1 MLRRSAAWLLAGG
14 VLLFAFLVGRHGA
27 GSLDSLLSALRSGL
41 LPLLV
46 LFHLL
51 PLVLDAAA
59 MQVLLP
65 GGATHR
71 HWRACV
77 LARWV
82 GESASSLLPFGQ
94 LAGPVV
100 VARYLAG
107 RALPEDEAMAAVT
120 VSTTLQALAQILFA
134 LAGLAVLGTHA
145 ISPQLNALRPAIYA
159 SSILLA
165 CLAAAFYVVQRR
177 GLFAAAVRGI
187 ARLTGRQYGAG
198 LLRRAAAIDAA
209 IERTYG
215 QGRRAPACL
224 LLNFLGW
231 LAGTGETWL
240 ALRLMHAPVD
250 WPTALLLESIGQAI
264 RGAAFAIPGAL
275 GVQEGGYLLLAPV
288 AGLAPGIAIAL
299 SLAKRAR
306 ELVMAAPGLVHLY
319 LSDRR
324 FVARR
329 DRAGTLDRN
338 GTGKP

>member
-1 MLRRSAAWLLAGG
+1 MLRRSAAWLLAAG
-14 VLLFAFLVGRHGA
+14 VLLFVFLVGTRGA
-27 GSLDSLLSALRSGL
+27 GSLDSLRDAIRSGL

-46 LFHLL
+46 LFHLV
-51 PLVLDAAA
+51 PLILDAAA

-65 GGATHR
+65 GGRTHR
-71 HWRACV
+71 HWKACV
-77 LARWV
+77 LGRWV

-100 VARYLAG
+100 IARYLAG
-107 RALPEDEAMAAVT
+107 RALAEDEAMAAVT

-134 LAGLAVLGTHA
+134 LIGFALLGAHAASRQLA
-145 ISPQLNALRPAIYA
+145 ALRPAIYA

-165 CLAAAFYVVQRR
+165 GVAGAFYFVQRR
-177 GLFAAAVRGI
+177 GLFAASVRGFSRFTGREPLAGLI
-187 ARLTGRQYGAG
+187 ARAG
-198 LLRRAAAIDAA
+198 AIDAA

-215 QGRRAPACL
+215 HGRRAPACL

-231 LAGTGETWL
+231 LAGTGEVWL

-288 AGLAPGIAIAL
+288 AAIAPGTAIAL
-299 SLAKRAR
+299 SLAKRSR
-306 ELVMAAPGLVHLY
+306 ELVMGLPGLAHLWW
-319 LSDRR
+319 SDRR
-324 FVARR
+324 RR
-329 DRAGTLDRN
+329 RQR
-338 GTGKP
+338 TG